1 LIAASVLSGWLALAT
16 WWDCANLL
24 SRDPQSS
31 RRWGLLKVLCVVAGL
46 GLLGFGAVFG
56 AAIPTAYHV
65 AVARLAYDK
74 FTMGVD
80 VLRHEIHIAGL
91 IGPGLGRRLENF
103 FDTHAGIRRISIT
116 SPGGLVDEGLRAAA
130 AIERHRGVEVVAR
143 KECNSAGLNVSG
155 PSAFAVSRME
165 AGTPCARRYSSAAWP
180 SPSTP

>member
-1 LIAASVLSGWLALAT
+1 
-16 WWDCANLL
+16 
-24 SRDPQSS
+24 
-31 RRWGLLKVLCVVAGL
+31 RWGLLKVLCVVAGL

-103 FDTHAGIRRISIT
+103 FDTHAGVRTISIT

-143 KECNSAGLNVSG
+143 KECNSACLLILVSSSTRYADWSMNLGFHARHIGDRSRSLMG
-155 PSAFAVSRME
+155 PRL
-165 AGTPCARRYSSAAWP
+165 RRRG
-180 SPSTP
+180 